1 MDKSF
6 IDLLSDNNIKRI
18 SIDPRLIVPFKNVM
32 IKMQEYFNANGYTT
46 QRNYKDFFEK
56 FLLSEIIDK
65 LKILVDNEPSK
76 IGASGIYRH
85 NNEKQEIHIDERYL
99 NTQEVESTLCHEFI
113 HFLVMRDLSKT
124 GHYDIEIKDGG
135 FINEAL
141 TEMLTQQIYPNSKSY
156 KPQVEMLKYAN
167 LLTNNVNN
175 FSLFLRGHVDSRRG
189 ATSWLHFYDY
199 VQEYQKKFRDYG
211 FYLNDAVN
219 DVNYINAQREII
231 AANIHTHLIR
241 NFEQYTDF
249 INKLNKRVV
258 PDDVWIEDFILQ
270 AEKTLSATYDMTY
283 GQTKE
288 IKIFITNKLKEYRN
302 LLKLKDK
309 YNGKDVIEIEVGGK
323 KVAFDE
329 KGNMYD
335 QETGRKYYG
344 SYQMGFYGN
353 IRKISINGDE
363 RKISLT
369 RDIFSKRKED
379 IEKRIKG
386 VSKFFSTNIRADL
399 KMLKENINTENLVKI
414 ERFELPKIDN
424 LKRREF
430 YVATYLNH
438 IEILGLKKMLNETV
452 HNHLHFRFRGINP
465 TGNEIFMTELE
476 PIEYGV
482 IFSNIDEKLLSNG
495 IKNIIYQELEE
506 NNPEISE
513 DELYDIVDERYRN
526 LNEEELNELENQVV
540 SKYPK
545 CIVSTKDGEIDISI
559 INGVSA
565 ISATRKEVLVST
577 KIDATYNEY
586 FKQVQRNNIGKKN
599 IDSITLPVD
608 SNGNIVRVKND
619 YSDDNIDYSE
629 AEPFE
634 EDLPYITKIEEQNV
648 SSFPKF
654 KSVKQTK
661 RQNFVQQS
669 SSKQQDQKIKIQSMD
684 DKNKEQESQKRKDNI
699 EELKKMQEILGMA
712 KQQKIGQDFI
722 NNQET
727 IEEIEDHGMSM

>member
-6 IDLLSDNNIKRI
+6 IDLLSDDNIKRI

-65 LKILVDNEPSK
+65 LKIIVDNEPSK

-231 AANIHTHLIR
+231 MANLHTHLIR

-258 PDDVWIEDFILQ
+258 PDDEWIEDFILK
-270 AEKTLSATYDMTY
+270 AEKSLSVTY
-283 GQTKE
+283 GGTKE
-288 IKIFITNKLKEYRN
+288 IEAFITNKLKEYRS

-309 YNGKDVIEIEVGGK
+309 YDGKDVIEIEVGGK

-329 KGNMYD
+329 KGILYD
-335 QETGRKYYG
+335 QNTGRRYYG
-344 SYQMGFYGN
+344 SNQMGFYGN
-353 IRKISINGDE
+353 IREISINGDKRE
-363 RKISLT
+363 IDLT
-369 RDIFSKRKED
+369 RYSFSKRKDD
-379 IEKRIKG
+379 IEDKLKG
-386 VSKFFSTNIRADL
+386 VYKFFSTNLYSDL

-414 ERFELPKIDN
+414 EKFELPKIN
-424 LKRREF
+424 NSKRQEL
-430 YVATYLNH
+430 YVATYENH
-438 IEILGLKKMLNETV
+438 IEILGLKKTSNETV

-634 EDLPYITKIEEQNV
+634 EDLPYITKKEEQNV

-661 RQNFVQQS
+661 HQNFVQQS